1 LLLSVVGIAV
11 AVFVIK
17 LIVSLR
23 VAHNAPAWETLGDQ
37 RSEAA
42 KIDLGRG
49 EMHAARVLADAD
61 SVLDGGIGR
70 SSLERLG
77 EQEHAA
83 GEVARAQGA

>member
-1 LLLSVVGIAV
+1 MWFYLLLSVVGIAV

-42 KIDLGRG
+42 KD
-49 EMHAARVLADAD
+49 
-61 SVLDGGIGR
+61 
-70 SSLERLG
+70 
-77 EQEHAA
+77 
-83 GEVARAQGA
+83 